1 MTNSYL
7 SKTKRHTKRHK
18 DNKQKKKY
26 TLKKHINNL
35 SVKTLPV
42 KFKLYGAKSYHGN
55 AILEHAR
62 ELENK
67 YHSSCIMDNLTWLG
81 TYNVAKNYKTK
92 DLIIYEW
99 EIKTPTRILIIN
111 RRNKKYLK
119 NLFLKAQNSINPL
132 IDLTK
137 INTRKMINH
146 AEKEGITNNYF
157 TMSICEQSWYEFAFA
172 YGYLSLNEQYQ
183 FLKLIKFL
191 LDNNYISINMRNG
204 DSIISKINRDIY
216 YYNTVHLLPYKHKET
231 FNRISFYQFDKSAL
245 TNLCKVLPNTIA
257 GVFQPNENSFWFP
270 NFIIYQMNIE
280 EYVLFN
286 PHRKLKYIKSVD

>member
-1 MTNSYL
+1 MTSSYL
-7 SKTKRHTKRHK
+7 SKTKRHK

-35 SVKTLPV
+35 SVKTLPI
-42 KFKLYGAKSYHGN
+42 KFKLYGAKSYQGN

-67 YHSSCIMDNLTWLG
+67 YQSSCIMDNLTWLG

-119 NLFLKAQNSINPL
+119 TLFLKTQNTIAPL

-157 TMSICEQSWYEFAFA
+157 TMSIREQAWYEFAFA

-191 LDNNYISINMRNG
+191 FDNNYISINMRNG

-216 YYNTVHLLPYKHKET
+216 YYNTVHLLPYKHKEM